1 MPGVRYLGID
11 YGTKRV
17 GIALSDEGG
26 TIALP
31 HAVLPND
38 PKLLREVVR
47 IARDREADI
56 VMGESKDYQ
65 MRDNRVMAE
74 AREFADQL
82 IKSDLA
88 VYWHPEF
95 MTSVE
100 AERVTGKNASLDASA
115 AAVMLQ
121 SFLELKKHQGNEN

>member
-1 MPGVRYLGID
+1 MPAVRYLGLD

-17 GIALSDEGG
+17 GVALSDEGG

-38 PKLLREVVR
+38 GRLLHEVVR
-47 IARDREADI
+47 IARERGAA
-56 VMGESKDYQ
+56 VVVGESKDYK
-65 MRDNRVMAE
+65 MRDNPVMAE
-74 AREFADQL
+74 AREFAREL
-82 IKSDLA
+82 EKSDLA
-88 VYWHPEF
+88 VFWHPEF

-100 AERVTGKNASLDASA
+100 ATRTTGKNAAVDASA

-121 SFLELKKHQGNEN
+121 SFLEVRKNQAKQN

>member
-1 MPGVRYLGID
+1 VRYLGID

-17 GIALSDEGG
+17 GVALSDEGG

-38 PKLLREVVR
+38 GKLLREVVR
-47 IARDREADI
+47 IARDREAE
-56 VMGESKDYQ
+56 VVVGESKDYQ

-74 AREFADQL
+74 AREFADEL
-82 IKSDLA
+82 AKSGLTI
-88 VYWHPEF
+88 YWHPEF

-100 AERVTGKNASLDASA
+100 LIKIFD
-115 AAVMLQ
+115 
-121 SFLELKKHQGNEN
+121 

>member
-1 MPGVRYLGID
+1 MPAVRYLGID

-17 GIALSDEGG
+17 GVALSDEGG
-26 TIALP
+26 VIALP

-47 IARDREADI
+47 IAREREAAV

-65 MRDNRVMAE
+65 MRDNPVMAE
-74 AREFADQL
+74 AREFARELQ
-82 IKSDLA
+82 KSDLE

-100 AERVTGKNASLDASA
+100 ATRTTGKNASIDASA

-121 SFLELKKHQGNEN
+121 NFLELRRNQGN